1 MRILCSPP
9 EKCNRAIEVLYWI
22 QVEKHENLHGQK
34 IEKAK
39 ETWVPSTSKIEI
51 PLQRQKNSHLS
62 GFVFLECSH
71 SDFTAQQ
78 LDVWDVWG
86 SRSVS
91 SVLQRV
97 GTSVTLHA
105 DVNNCPPISHPS
117 PISPT
122 QTRCCRWLKQLKWL
136 SSKIAYPLWGPADF
150 SLPKLAA
157 CISSR
162 SGSST
167 EGTEQSLEEQ
177 KD

>member
-62 GFVFLECSH
+62 CFVFLECSH

-105 DVNNCPPISHPS
+105 DVNNCPHLS
-117 PISPT
+117 PIPHFPHPDMMLQMT
-122 QTRCCRWLKQLKWL
+122 QTTEMVIIKNSLPTVRSSWFLSPKARSLYKQ
-136 SSKIAYPLWGPADF
+136 PLW
-150 SLPKLAA
+150 
-157 CISSR
+157 
-162 SGSST
+162 
-167 EGTEQSLEEQ
+167 
-177 KD
+177 